1 MILTHAVKLQHMKKL
16 GLIAGMGELP
26 KAIAIEARQKGFH
39 VTAVALE
46 PLADSSLSSYVD
58 DIRWINVGRLGE
70 IIDSLKH
77 SALSEVVMAGKVPK
91 SLLYK
96 SRIMPDLRAIKLL
109 MTLKDRSDDAIMLAI
124 MREMEME
131 GIKILN
137 TTDFCSGMLVKRG
150 VLTKKGPTDEEW
162 DDIRFG
168 WRIAKEI
175 GRLDIG
181 QTVVV
186 KNRAVMAVEAIE
198 GTDEA
203 IKRGGY
209 YANEGAVVA
218 KTSKPQQDMRFDVP
232 VVGIDTLRTMM
243 EVKARVL
250 ALETGKSILLRK
262 DEFIRGA
269 EDAGISVVGYGGDV
283 DKD

>member
-1 MILTHAVKLQHMKKL
+1 
-16 GLIAGMGELP
+16 MGELP

-58 DIRWINVGRLGE
+58 DIRWINVGKLGE

-77 SALSEVVMAGKVPK
+77 SAVSDVVMAGKVPK

-96 SRIMPDLRAIKLL
+96 SRITPDLRAIKLL
-109 MTLKDRSDDAIMLAI
+109 LTLKDRSDDSIMLAI
-124 MREMEME
+124 MREMEKD
-131 GIKILN
+131 GIKLLN
-137 TTDFCSGMLVKRG
+137 TTDFCSDMLMNSG
-150 VLTKKGPTDEEW
+150 VLTKKGPTEEEW

-168 WRIAKEI
+168 WRVAREI

-186 KNRAVMAVEAIE
+186 KNKAVMAVEAIE

-209 YANEGAVVA
+209 YANEGAVVV
-218 KTSKPQQDMRFDVP
+218 KVSKPQQDMRFDVP
-232 VVGIDTLRTMM
+232 VVGIDTLRAMM

-250 ALETGKSILLRK
+250 AIETGKSILLQK
-262 DEFIRGA
+262 EHFIRDA
-269 EDAGISVVGYGGDV
+269 EDAGISVVGYSDDI
-283 DKD
+283 DKL

>member
-1 MILTHAVKLQHMKKL
+1 
-16 GLIAGMGELP
+16 MGELP

-58 DIRWINVGRLGE
+58 DIRWINVGKLGE

-77 SALSEVVMAGKVPK
+77 SAVSDVVMAGKVPK

-96 SRIMPDLRAIKLL
+96 SRITPDLRAIKLL
-109 MTLKDRSDDAIMLAI
+109 LTLKDRSDDSIMLAI
-124 MREMEME
+124 MREMEKD
-131 GIKILN
+131 GIKLLN
-137 TTDFCSGMLVKRG
+137 TTDFCSDMLMNSG
-150 VLTKKGPTDEEW
+150 VLTKKGPTEEEW

-168 WRIAKEI
+168 WRVAKEI

-186 KNRAVMAVEAIE
+186 KNQAVMAVEAIE

-209 YANEGAVVA
+209 YANEGAVVV
-218 KTSKPQQDMRFDVP
+218 KVSKPQQDMRFDVP
-232 VVGIDTLRTMM
+232 VVGIDTLRAMM

-250 ALETGKSILLRK
+250 AIETGKSILLQK
-262 DEFIRGA
+262 EHFIRDA
-269 EDAGISVVGYGGDV
+269 EDAGISVVGYRDDIDQV
-283 DKD
+283 CPK